1 MEISKLFTMIAYIM
15 IIIIIAIAS
24 TYLNANS
31 VALSHMTF
39 LEPFHSYDKCV
50 EQFYP
55 NKWCMEVQS
64 QV

>member
-1 MEISKLFTMIAYIM
+1 MEISKLFTMVAYII
-15 IIIIIAIAS
+15 IIIIIALAS

-39 LEPFHSYDKCV
+39 LEPFHSHNKCV

-55 NKWCMEVQS
+55 NKWCMRVPMQN
-64 QV
+64 

>member
-1 MEISKLFTMIAYIM
+1 MEISKLFTMVAYII
-15 IIIIIAIAS
+15 IIIIIALAS

-39 LEPFHSYDKCV
+39 LEPFHSYDNCV